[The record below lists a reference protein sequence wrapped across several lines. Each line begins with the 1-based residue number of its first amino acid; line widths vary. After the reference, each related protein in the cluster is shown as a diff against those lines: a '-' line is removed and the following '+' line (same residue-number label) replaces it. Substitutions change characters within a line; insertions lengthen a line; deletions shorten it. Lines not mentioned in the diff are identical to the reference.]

1 MFAQEAGLQVTVSS
15 DLSKDVRARVREAVH
30 AGDIKTGEKRLVC
43 ACMRICVYDLWMQ
56 VYLWSI
62 LSTLRFW
69 KRAESCC
76 CDCRCDLRDSFMLQ
90 PPTPTRVPHP
100 SLLLQ
105 LQRFVELLRPGAA
118 GVEQALAFAQDTLA
132 PLVQVLEV
140 MVVVWLS
147 RRRSLTSPQ
156 ENPEFLPDM
165 ESCMCAALVP
175 LTHCF
180 SMLQLLLSMPL
191 IARATL
197 HLSISSAGA
206 CWLWRTRSPPRSCT
220 SARGWACL
228 VT

>member
-69 KRAESCC
+69 KRAGSCC
-76 CDCRCDLRDSFMLQ
+76 CACRCHLRARVKHVHASPLN
-90 PPTPTRVPHP
+90 PTRVPRP
-100 SLLLQ
+100 SLLQ

-132 PLVQVLEV
+132 PLVQV
-140 MVVVWLS
+140 VVVVVVAKEANACSSTPLP
-147 RRRSLTSPQ
+147 RLPQ

-165 ESCMCAALVP
+165 ECHMCAACPPSFP
-175 LTHCF
+175 LHN
-180 SMLQLLLSMPL
+180 P
-191 IARATL
+191 
-197 HLSISSAGA
+197 
-206 CWLWRTRSPPRSCT
+206 
-220 SARGWACL
+220 SARSRRCF
-228 VT
+228 